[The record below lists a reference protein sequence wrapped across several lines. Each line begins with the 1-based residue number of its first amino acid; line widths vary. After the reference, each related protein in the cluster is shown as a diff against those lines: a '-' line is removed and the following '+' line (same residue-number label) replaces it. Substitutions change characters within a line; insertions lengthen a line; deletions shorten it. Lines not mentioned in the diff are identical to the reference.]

1 MADQFDVIEAGE
13 RDRRRPI
20 GLLVVL
26 ALLGASVAGLILSRG
41 PDPAPEREPPREA
54 AAPIRSLTRVDSRPN
69 LLHPE
74 ADEKKGT
81 ARIEVTFPDG
91 VRATVRY
98 PAELRLD
105 RLGLRPFQGVWVDD
119 EFRQLTAPY
128 NGELEITRGG
138 EPIRSFG
145 DNVTLWP
152 RQAGSGSFG
161 QVLLF
166 AFGPWRMAMYDRPPG
181 LGFDQ
186 RLAVASGVR
195 GRVTGDGHLV
205 LSGSGRVRLAAPGDT
220 ERGEPVGP
228 QLWFGGGATD
238 MVALIP
244 TPGCEKARGLPRG
257 VRGRGH
263 PVADV
268 CRDGMRVVAMGD
280 DAFVGKAL
288 DGIRISVK

>member
-1 MADQFDVIEAGE
+1 MADQFDVIEVGE

-26 ALLGASVAGLILSRG
+26 VLLGVSVVGLIVSRG
-41 PDPAPEREPPREA
+41 PEPPAEPVREA
-54 AAPIRSLTRVDSRPN
+54 AAPIRSLTRVDSGPN
-69 LLHPE
+69 LLHPP
-74 ADEKKGT
+74 ASVKNGV
-81 ARIEVTFPDG
+81 ARIDVVFPDG

-98 PAELRLD
+98 PAELDLD
-105 RLGLRPFQGVWVDD
+105 RLGLRPFQGVWVDE

-128 NGELEITRGG
+128 NGELEVTKGG
-138 EPIRSFG
+138 EPIRSFA

-152 RQAGSGSFG
+152 RQAGSGSYG

-166 AFGPWRMAMYDRPPG
+166 AFGPWRMALYDRPPG
-181 LGFDQ
+181 LDFGQ
-186 RLAVASGVR
+186 RTRVAEGLR
-195 GRVTGDGHLV
+195 GKVTDGGYLV
-205 LSGSGRVRLAAPGDT
+205 LSGSERVRLAEPGDVMQ
-220 ERGEPVGP
+220 GDPVGP

-244 TPGCEKARGLPRG
+244 SPGCERSRGLPRAI
-257 VRGRGH
+257 RGRGH
-263 PVADV
+263 PVEDV

-280 DAFVGKAL
+280 DEFIGKAL